1 MAGTSGATDLGE
13 LSHSCLENDAEVQHI
28 NKESEVLVLIQT
40 LGPGLSYPVLE
51 SVHL

>member
-13 LSHSCLENDAEVQHI
+13 LSHSYLESDAEAQHI
-28 NKESEVLVLIQT
+28 NKESEVQVFIQA

-51 SVHL
+51 PVHL